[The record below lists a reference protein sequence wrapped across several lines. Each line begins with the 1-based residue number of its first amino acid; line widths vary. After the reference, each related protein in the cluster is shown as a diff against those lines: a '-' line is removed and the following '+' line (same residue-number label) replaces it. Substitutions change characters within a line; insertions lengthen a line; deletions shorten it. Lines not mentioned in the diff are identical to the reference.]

1 MSAIE
6 LHLEAETEH
15 QRVERWRI
23 EELERAGYD
32 AGSAAL
38 LAASAEVDLHRAID
52 LLRRGCPADL
62 AVRILL

>member
-6 LHLEAETEH
+6 LHVENESEH

-32 AGSAAL
+32 SGSAAL
-38 LAASAEVDLHRAID
+38 LAASFEVDLHRAID
-52 LLRRGCPADL
+52 LLARGCSTDL
-62 AVRILL
+62 AIRILL